1 MLAKFESNVER
12 KNWHKGLLVSAIIH
26 ALLAVL
32 LFLPLLEFP
41 DPPPPKEG
49 ILVSLGRPDEGM
61 GDDRPMAGNPLGD
74 MNETEETPEPAKP
87 TPPAPSS
94 PPKTV
99 SKPQP
104 TSAPKVMT
112 SDNAEDIAIKRSKEE
127 AKRKEKLEQETRDR
141 IEREQRAADER
152 EQKRLAD
159 EKAKYSQAK
168 SKYGDMFKNGGSGR
182 GNTGKPGNQGDP
194 NGDPNSDVLTGKSTG
209 TGKIGGG
216 LQTRGGKGPTI
227 SARVNDEG
235 VVVIKVCVD
244 GNGNVVSADYTQ
256 AGSTTNSTTLINI
269 ARENARRYNF
279 KASDVD
285 KQCGTIT
292 YNFILK

>member
-1 MLAKFESNVER
+1 MLAKFDSNIER
-12 KNWHKGLLVSAIIH
+12 KNWNKGLLVSAIIH
-26 ALLAVL
+26 ALLAIL

-61 GDDRPMAGNPLGD
+61 GDDRPMVGNPQGD
-74 MNETEETPEPAKP
+74 LNEEEVVPEPIKP
-87 TPPAPSS
+87 TPQPESA
-94 PPKTV
+94 PPKPTV
-99 SKPQP
+99 KQP
-104 TSAPKVMT
+104 TSTPKVMT
-112 SDNAEDIAIKRSKEE
+112 SENAEDIAIKRSKEE
-127 AKRKEKLEQETRDR
+127 AKRKEKAEQDTKDR
-141 IEREQRAADER
+141 IFREKQAAEEAERKRIADEN
-152 EQKRLAD
+152 
-159 EKAKYSQAK
+159 AKMSRAK
-168 SKYGDMFKNGGSGR
+168 SKYGDMFKNGGTGR

-209 TGKIGGG
+209 NGKIGGG
-216 LQTRGGKGPTI
+216 LQQRGGRGPSI
-227 SARVNDEG
+227 SAKVNDEG

-244 GNGNVVSADYTQ
+244 GNGDVISADYTQ
-256 AGSTTNSTTLINI
+256 SGSTTNSSTLINL
-269 ARENARRYNF
+269 AKENARRYNF

>member
-1 MLAKFESNVER
+1 MLAKFDSNVER
-12 KNWHKGLLVSAIIH
+12 KNWNKGLIVSTIIN
-26 ALLAVL
+26 ALLALL

-61 GDDRPMAGNPLGD
+61 GDDRPIAGNPQGD
-74 MNETEETPEPAKP
+74 MNEKEETPEPSKP
-87 TPPAPSS
+87 TPPASA
-94 PPKTV
+94 PKV
-99 SKPQP
+99 VASKPQP
-104 TSAPKVMT
+104 TSTPKVMT
-112 SDNAEDIAIKRSKEE
+112 SENAEDIAIKRSKDE
-127 AKRKEKLEQETRDR
+127 AKRKEKIEQQNRDR
-141 IEREQRAADER
+141 IEREQREAEENENRRAAE
-152 EQKRLAD
+152 
-159 EKAKYSQAK
+159 EKAKYSKAK

-227 SARVNDEG
+227 SAKVNDEG
-235 VVVIKVCVD
+235 VVVIKVCID
-244 GNGNVVSADYTQ
+244 NNGTVLSADYTQ
-256 AGSTTNSTTLINI
+256 SGSTTNSSTLINI
-269 ARENARRYNF
+269 AKDNARKYVF
-279 KASDVD
+279 KAGD
-285 KQCGTIT
+285 KDKTCGTIT